1 MSEKLSGEACMGE
14 REEADIALSFKESSF
29 RDFGS
34 MSSQDSG
41 YSELLKSYSFENADK
56 DVWGKKEGKPTSDD
70 EHPTTPLLGFP
81 SPLRSLTHKK
91 RFLSHQKAKDDA
103 LELCET
109 PKVGGKKFL
118 PRRKLHIPYAR
129 LQEVTES
136 QNGSLE
142 NQISHLLSLEANAS
156 SSAAR
161 KQYLSPLVFS
171 TRKPEAEA
179 EKLRLIFAQ
188 QKTSTVDESKES
200 SCGLFEVDCL
210 SPIPGNSSQ
219 DSFRHEF
226 SDSSLCVNDDK
237 MHAGPLGAS
246 LCRTADGSDED
257 VFMTPISNLGAS
269 MNFNARQ
276 RFSLSTQTR
285 GSISTP
291 KDSGFDSLSWDR
303 AEESLSDQDQESSF
317 QELLEKPKGPLR
329 VGDTVKGSRQ
339 LVRLRRLST
348 LREQGSQSE
357 TEEERPAQKVS
368 SEVTPDSPETQ
379 RQGRAEARSALA
391 DLSSTPALQLVHE
404 LFLTNKRKRFQ
415 QEFLEER
422 DGGRIAVLQCV
433 LAGLI
438 GKKMG
443 LKQLDILTELKQ
455 RNLKHVL
462 AMILDCLMAES
473 LCSVW
478 KVSRNWQD
486 IIIQDKKAN
495 QRRKS
500 YMAQLKM
507 DSEGMAVLHVQD
519 AGTRLHLLNRSALRL
534 VQAQARTPASQKYQV
549 PIVSPWGEASWTPGT
564 SCGAPHFSRKQ
575 EEYVKVAQTLF
586 SDEALKPCPK
596 CQSPAKYQPHQK
608 RGWCSR
614 AACGFDFCVLCLCHY
629 HGAEECRTVAK
640 SRHRKDAL
648 PGSTRSKQNLKRL

>member
-1 MSEKLSGEACMGE
+1 MSEKLSSKTCMGE

-29 RDFGS
+29 RDFCS

-56 DVWGKKEGKPTSDD
+56 DVWGKKEEKPISSD

-81 SPLRSLTHKK
+81 PPLRSPTQKK
-91 RFLSHQKAKDDA
+91 RFLSHQKAKDDTP
-103 LELCET
+103 ELSET
-109 PKVGGKKFL
+109 PKVAGKKFL
-118 PRRKLHIPYAR
+118 PRRRLHISYAR
-129 LQEVTES
+129 LQGVTES

-142 NQISHLLSLEANAS
+142 NQISRLLSLEANACS
-156 SSAAR
+156 NAAR
-161 KQYLSPLVFS
+161 KNDLSPLVFS

-200 SCGLFEVDCL
+200 SCSLFEVDCL
-210 SPIPGNSSQ
+210 SPIPGDSSQ

-237 MHAGPLGAS
+237 MHPGPLGAS

-257 VFMTPISNLGAS
+257 VFVTPISNLVAS
-269 MNFNARQ
+269 MNCNARQ

-303 AEESLSDQDQESSF
+303 AEESLSDQEGSF

-329 VGDTVKGSRQ
+329 TGDTVKGSRQ

-357 TEEERPAQKVS
+357 TEEERPAQKVL

-379 RQGRAEARSALA
+379 RQGRAEVRSALA

-404 LFLTNKRKRFQ
+404 LFLTSKRKRFQ
-415 QEFLEER
+415 PSSVQEFLEER

-473 LCSVW
+473 LC
-478 KVSRNWQD
+478 R
-486 IIIQDKKAN
+486 
-495 QRRKS
+495 
-500 YMAQLKM
+500 
-507 DSEGMAVLHVQD
+507 
-519 AGTRLHLLNRSALRL
+519 
-534 VQAQARTPASQKYQV
+534 
-549 PIVSPWGEASWTPGT
+549 
-564 SCGAPHFSRKQ
+564 
-575 EEYVKVAQTLF
+575 
-586 SDEALKPCPK
+586 
-596 CQSPAKYQPHQK
+596 
-608 RGWCSR
+608 
-614 AACGFDFCVLCLCHY
+614 
-629 HGAEECRTVAK
+629 
-640 SRHRKDAL
+640 
-648 PGSTRSKQNLKRL
+648 